1 MTPLNT
7 RFEQSLALHRGGQL
21 DAAAQGYEALLAQD
35 PRPVEVLIH
44 FGSLRLAQGR
54 APEAEALLRRAVA
67 VADDSAPAHG
77 TLAAARVY
85 ADTPAHLHGV
95 ALRSLRAHLLKL
107 QADGRA
113 LHLADSDG
121 GQSNSDSGQ
130 SASQTGGTWSP
141 V

>member
-1 MTPLNT
+1 MAALL
-7 RFEQSLALHRGGQL
+7 SLAAHTPVAEQV
-21 DAAAQGYEALLAQD
+21 LLAQ
-35 PRPVEVLIH
+35 
-44 FGSLRLAQGR
+44 
-54 APEAEALLRRAVA
+54 
-67 VADDSAPAHG
+67 
-77 TLAAARVY
+77 VY

-113 LHLADSDG
+113 LHLADSDS
-121 GQSNSDSGQ
+121 GQPASDSGQ